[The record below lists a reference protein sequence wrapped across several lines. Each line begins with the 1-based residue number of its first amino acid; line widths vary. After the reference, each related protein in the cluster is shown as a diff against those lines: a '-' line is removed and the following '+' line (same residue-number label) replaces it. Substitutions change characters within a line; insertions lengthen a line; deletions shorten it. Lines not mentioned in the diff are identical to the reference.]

1 MSEEKFE
8 QDELELKAK
17 DDDVE
22 AHRRANAE
30 NVEPATDEES
40 DDVEAHS
47 KRMTHRNA

>member
-1 MSEEKFE
+1 MTEERFE

-22 AHRRANAE
+22 AHRRVRADNE
-30 NVEPATDEES
+30 EPAADEES